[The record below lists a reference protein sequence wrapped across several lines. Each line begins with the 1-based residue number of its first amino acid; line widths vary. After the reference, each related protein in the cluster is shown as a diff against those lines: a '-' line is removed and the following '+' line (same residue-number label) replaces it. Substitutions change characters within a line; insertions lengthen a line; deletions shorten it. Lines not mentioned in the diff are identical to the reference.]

1 VSGRMNGR
9 VEGGKAEMP
18 AWHLVLL
25 WGDVNA
31 KCGGSKVRRKLLH
44 GDDVETGVAGACCSN
59 SGDLALNQ

>member
-1 VSGRMNGR
+1 MDDWW

-31 KCGGSKVRRKLLH
+31 MGGGSKMRRKLLD
-44 GDDVETGVAGACCSN
+44 GDDVETGVGGACFSN
-59 SGDLALNQ
+59 FGGLALNQ